1 MRGRTRADEILVP
14 EVEPAVESEAAGA
27 APRLTPEGATERAS
41 RLRANVERALRGK
54 PGVVRRAVE
63 TLVAGGHLLLED
75 VPGVGKTTLAHALAR
90 SIEAQFR
97 RVQFTSDLLPGDLM
111 GTSMPEVRDGMPT
124 GSFAFQPGPV
134 FANVVLADEINR
146 ASPKAQSAL
155 LEAMSDGSVSV
166 DGVTRQLPR
175 PFFVV
180 ATQNPLEHHG
190 THPLPESQLDRFM
203 MCIGI
208 GYPDPE
214 SEAGVLRDDPAHTAL
229 PKLHPVLTTAEV
241 VAMQAAAE
249 RIKFDESLVAYL
261 LTIVH
266 ESRQH
271 ESLELGVSPRAAIS
285 LRRAAQARALVDGR
299 DYCIPDDVR
308 DLAVDVLSH
317 RIVVDPRSGRTTGG
331 EETTWI
337 LGEILERVPVPL

>member
-1 MRGRTRADEILVP
+1 MRMPIPADEGRVP
-14 EVEPAVESEAAGA
+14 DENPAADPAGDEC
-27 APRLTPEGATERAS
+27 PRMTPQAATECAS
-41 RLRANVERALRGK
+41 RLRSNVERALRGK
-54 PGVVRRAVE
+54 PEVIRRAVE

-90 SIEAQFR
+90 SIDASFR
-97 RVQFTSDLLPGDLM
+97 RIQFTSDLLPGDLV
-111 GTSMPEVRDGMPT
+111 GTSMPEVRDGIPT
-124 GSFAFQPGPV
+124 GSFVFQHGPV

-166 DGVTRQLPR
+166 DGVTRRLPQ

-208 GYPDPE
+208 GYPDADD
-214 SEAGVLRDDPAHTAL
+214 EAGVLRDDPAHTAL
-229 PKLHPVLTTAEV
+229 PVLDPVVTRAEI
-241 VAMQAAAE
+241 VAMQAVAE
-249 RIKFDESLVAYL
+249 KIKFDESLVAYL
-261 LTIVH
+261 LAIIH
-266 ESRQH
+266 ESRRH
-271 ESLELGVSPRAAIS
+271 ENLELGVSPRAGIS
-285 LRRAAQARALVDGR
+285 LRRAAQARAVVDGR
-299 DYCIPDDVR
+299 DYCIPEDVR

-317 RIVVDPRSGRTTGG
+317 RIVVDPRSGRARGG
-331 EETTWI
+331 EETAWVLREI
-337 LGEILERVPVPL
+337 LGRVPVPL